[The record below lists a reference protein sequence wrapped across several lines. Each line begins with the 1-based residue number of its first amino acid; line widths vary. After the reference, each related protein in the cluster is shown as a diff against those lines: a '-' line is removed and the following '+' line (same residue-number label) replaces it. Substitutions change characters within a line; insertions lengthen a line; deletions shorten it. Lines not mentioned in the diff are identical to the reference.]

1 MQSGVLL
8 VGGQGI
14 APSGQPP
21 PIWSLK
27 LGHRHP
33 SKLGI
38 AAATI
43 AGAIST
49 AQAQPVGGSEY
60 VTIRASSDFE
70 QMHAGDRGLLAID
83 IIVEDGWHTYWPGV
97 SDTGYGISFKI
108 DAPESIEL
116 KDPIWP
122 SPKRYLQ
129 KGDILDHTYEGT
141 ETVIVPFIVKSDA
154 EAGPVVLNIDTNFLV
169 CNELCLPGKGSTT
182 TAMQIVASD
191 RKPIVTSE
199 HDRIQALY
207 KKRPEPFNAKDLA
220 VRLQWITSA
229 AAVMHRDATRIE
241 FYPDNECTALL
252 DPIKDAAANG
262 NRLEIRFSE
271 TENKVLSGRL
281 RVTTKQGELH
291 FDIHETAP

>member
-1 MQSGVLL
+1 MCRL
-8 VGGQGI
+8 
-14 APSGQPP
+14 
-21 PIWSLK
+21 
-27 LGHRHP
+27 
-33 SKLGI
+33 
-38 AAATI
+38 AAVTI
-43 AGAIST
+43 AGAIAS
-49 AQAQPVGGSEY
+49 AQAQPMGGSEY
-60 VTIRASSDFE
+60 VAIRASSDFE

-108 DAPESIEL
+108 DAPDTIEL

-154 EAGPVVLNIDTNFLV
+154 EPGLVVFNIDTNFLV
-169 CNELCLPGKGSTT
+169 CDELCLPGKGSTT
-182 TAMQIVASD
+182 TAMQIVASSTT
-191 RKPIVTSE
+191 PVATSE
-199 HDRIQALY
+199 HDRIEGIY
-207 KKRPEPFNAKDLA
+207 KKRPEPFDAKDHA

-241 FYPDNECTALL
+241 FYPNNECTALL

-262 NRLEIRFSE
+262 NRLEIRFNI

-281 RVTTKQGELH
+281 RVMTKQGELH